1 MAGFLGT
8 LFMGNGGL
16 RLLTPPRSAYS
27 KMASDFGNGARKI
40 ALMGNKEHK
49 KGLDLQDKS
58 TQSSILRSQQL
69 LRTARKTNATE
80 DIAALKSELMQLD
93 ASMMG

>member
-8 LFMGNGGL
+8 LFMGNVGL

-80 DIAALKSELMQLD
+80 DIAALKAE
-93 ASMMG
+93 